1 MSNIWDKFDK
11 QFNTEELAKEVAEAD
26 VSSGEYKEV
35 PTGEYEVKVA
45 FMELRASKKGDP
57 MVTIWFRIVSGEYS
71 NSLIFMNQ
79 VINQPFQ
86 CSIANNILR
95 GLAPEKEISFE
106 SYSQYGNLIM
116 DIHEE
121 IDGKYEYALEYGEK
135 KGFPTFKI
143 KDVFEI

>member
-26 VSSGEYKEV
+26 TSTGEYREV

-45 FMELRASKKGDP
+45 FMELRASRKGDP

-95 GLAPEKEISFE
+95 GLAPEKEIKFE

>member
-26 VSSGEYKEV
+26 TSTGEYREV
-35 PTGEYEVKVA
+35 PKGDYEVKVA

-71 NSLIFMNQ
+71 NSIVFYNQ

-86 CSIANNILR
+86 VSIANRLLSS
-95 GLAPEKEISFE
+95 LAPGKQVTFE
-106 SYSQYGNLIM
+106 SFSQYGNLIM
-116 DIHEE
+116 DIYEE
-121 IDGKYEYALEYGEK
+121 IDGKFEFALNYGEN
-135 KGFPTFKI
+135 KGYPTFKI
-143 KDVFEI
+143 EDVFEV